1 MVRTQVQLTETQS
14 EALKRMAARRGV
26 SVAKIIRESVDEG
39 LKHGI
44 APDADELRRRAVA
57 AAGCGHSGK
66 RDISTRHDDYLDEA
80 FGDQ

>member
-26 SVAKIIRESVDEG
+26 SVAKIIRESVDER

-44 APDADELRRRAVA
+44 GPGRRRAA
-57 AAGCGHSGK
+57 TAGRLPLPDAVTPASATF
-66 RDISTRHDDYLDEA
+66 RPATTTILMRRSEE
-80 FGDQ
+80 